1 MYYLY
6 ILRCADKTLYSG
18 ITVNL
23 DRRVGEHN
31 SSKFGAKYTRSR
43 RPVKLVY
50 AKKFRNRSTASRA
63 EAKIKKLTRTEKLKL
78 VKK

>member
-1 MYYLY
+1 
-6 ILRCADKTLYSG
+6 LYSG

-78 VKK
+78 VKKNFIA